1 MLVLSMVVVMALTQL
16 LWTAMRRGQAGIA
29 FAATTGVAVSIAA
42 LYYLL
47 AMVAGMMLSTALP
60 AKVPVAP
67 VFETIIAVL
76 LLGFLVTSIRF
87 QDGEPGFLT
96 VAYKRRLYVHA
107 LNGFYMN
114 TLANR
119 LARAIGLMP
128 SKR

>member
-1 MLVLSMVVVMALTQL
+1 
-16 LWTAMRRGQAGIA
+16 
-29 FAATTGVAVSIAA
+29 
-42 LYYLL
+42 
-47 AMVAGMMLSTALP
+47 MVAEMMLSSAVP
-60 AKVPVAP
+60 AKVPAAP
-67 VFETIIAVL
+67 IFEAIIAVL

-128 SKR
+128 NKP